1 MSYCYGNCFSFCLP
15 ALFIPWDG
23 SWHDRTTV
31 PRLSELY
38 QTWPDE
44 RLQTQKVH
52 MMQRGAGQ
60 YDWQHNDPYFKQDL
74 MKPTMPSHPFDI
86 GYWAVVYNQYPLLW
100 TSPQTAHQRYTFKTL
115 ARLTSA

>member
-1 MSYCYGNCFSFCLP
+1 MAGFNHRWLKELLLRSTVIAFSCLP

-31 PRLSELY
+31 PRRSELY

-52 MMQRGAGQ
+52 MTQRGAGQ
-60 YDWQHNDPYFKQDL
+60 HDWQHNDSHFKQNL
-74 MKPTMPSHPFDI
+74 MKPTMPSHTFDI
-86 GYWAVVYNQYPLLW
+86 GYWAVVHSQ
-100 TSPQTAHQRYTFKTL
+100 
-115 ARLTSA
+115 